1 MILLIHFI
9 VARNISKYYK
19 QNFPNP
25 KVMSSD
31 SQKPHICCQKWQ
43 LKAENNLILEAEI
56 SNSFT
61 FSHEKL
67 LKQIINYHK
76 VANIFLPIKY
86 SICLLNFSC
95 VYKTIAK
102 NFCVYLTSF
111 NLRLWT
117 SHVSMTNFI
126 MWNTLYCS
134 LWTVLNSCSCVLNVG
149 LLTSG
154 RLWAP
159 PVF

>member
-1 MILLIHFI
+1 MKSRNWFNFGSWDQLIFDI
-9 VARNISKYYK
+9 
-19 QNFPNP
+19 F
-25 KVMSSD
+25 
-31 SQKPHICCQKWQ
+31 SQKMTETNNQLSQSCQYFSSNHI
-43 LKAENNLILEAEI
+43 L
-56 SNSFT
+56 S
-61 FSHEKL
+61 L
-67 LKQIINYHK
+67 LH
-76 VANIFLPIKY
+76 
-86 SICLLNFSC
+86 FSC

-102 NFCVYLTSF
+102 MFCVYLSSF

-159 PVF
+159 PVLLSDHWSDITGPGRGVMDLTAMTLSVLVK